1 MAASRFNVKR
11 GKTMYLIVGLGNP
24 TKKYEKTRHNLGFD
38 TIDYLADKYD
48 IKVKE
53 KKSNALIGQGF
64 IGTEKVIL
72 CKPQTFMN
80 ESGIAV
86 RALSEYFKIDP
97 VKEVIVL
104 FDDISLEPGR
114 IRVRLKGSAGGHNGI
129 KSIIAHLGTDGFK
142 RVKIGAGGK
151 KEGQDL
157 ADHVLSTFSKAERA
171 LVDEAIADAASATV
185 LLTEDRADDA
195 MSMYNG
201 KKEE

>member
-1 MAASRFNVKR
+1 
-11 GKTMYLIVGLGNP
+11 MYLIVGLGNP

-38 TIDYLADKYD
+38 TIDCLADKYD

-64 IGTEKVIL
+64 IGNEKVIL

-86 RALSEYFKIDP
+86 RALTDFYKLDP
-97 VKEVIVL
+97 VKDVIIL

-157 ADHVLSTFSKAERA
+157 ADHVLSAFSKAERA
-171 LVDEAIADAASATV
+171 LVDDAIVDAAAAAV
-185 LLTEDRADDA
+185 LLTEDRAEDA